1 MPYVLPYIGISK
13 LIHMS
18 TEEQVIAK
26 ILTAGPLGIK
36 KSELRKSFI
45 GFDVEGLLHRL
56 VTTGDVLIEKKGTS
70 YYCWHKD
77 HYLQSL
83 LNSDPKFR
91 LIYDSLRSLEKSLLN
106 TTPSGSKPN
115 KSNGP
120 EQLGNNPDTIATT
133 VVEPESTSLAEFM
146 QEFDNAIAENSNSI
160 GWVELEKIKND
171 LSSKLAYPPED
182 FYNQVKQLVEK
193 NTEKYELSTGGKDG
207 IMIRGLLHGF
217 VRCI

>member
-1 MPYVLPYIGISK
+1 MPYVLAYIGILK

-45 GFDVEGLLHRL
+45 GFDLEGLLLRL
-56 VTTGDVLIEKKGTS
+56 VTNGDVFIEKKGTS
-70 YYCWHKD
+70 YYCWHKN

-106 TTPSGSKPN
+106 STLSGSKPN
-115 KSNGP
+115 ETSEP
-120 EQLGNNPDTIATT
+120 EKLGNDSDAPALILAGS
-133 VVEPESTSLAEFM
+133 ESTDTVEFM
-146 QEFDNAIAENSNSI
+146 REFDNAIAENSNSI
-160 GWVELEKIKND
+160 GWVELEKIKRD
-171 LSSKLAYPPED
+171 FSSKHIYQRDD

-193 NTEKYELSTGGKDG
+193 NTEKYELSTGGNDG

>member
-1 MPYVLPYIGISK
+1 MPYVLAYIGILK

-45 GFDVEGLLHRL
+45 GFDLEGLLLRL
-56 VTTGDVLIEKKGTS
+56 VTNGDVFIEKKGTS

-106 TTPSGSKPN
+106 STLSGSKPN
-115 KSNGP
+115 ETSEP
-120 EQLGNNPDTIATT
+120 EKLGNDSDAPALILAGS
-133 VVEPESTSLAEFM
+133 ESTDTVEFM
-146 QEFDNAIAENSNSI
+146 REFDNAIAENSNSI
-160 GWVELEKIKND
+160 GWVELEKIKRD
-171 LSSKLAYPPED
+171 FSSKHIYQRDD

-193 NTEKYELSTGGKDG
+193 NTEKYELSTGGNDG

>member
-1 MPYVLPYIGISK
+1 MPYVVAYIGILK

-45 GFDVEGLLHRL
+45 GFDLEGLLHRL
-56 VTTGDVLIEKKGTS
+56 VTTGDVFIEKKGTS

-106 TTPSGSKPN
+106 STLSGSTPIETSEPEKLG
-115 KSNGP
+115 NGP
-120 EQLGNNPDTIATT
+120 DTPAIIVA
-133 VVEPESTSLAEFM
+133 ESESTDTAEFM
-146 QEFDNAIAENSNSI
+146 REFDNAIAENSNSI
-160 GWVELEKIKND
+160 GWVELEKIKRD
-171 LSSKLAYPPED
+171 LSSKHIYQRDD
-182 FYNQVKQLVEK
+182 FYNQVKQLIEK
-193 NTEKYELSTGGKDG
+193 NTERYELSTGGNEG

>member
-1 MPYVLPYIGISK
+1 MPYVVAYIGILK

-45 GFDVEGLLHRL
+45 GFDLEGLLHRL
-56 VTTGDVLIEKKGTS
+56 VTTGDVFIEKKGTS

-106 TTPSGSKPN
+106 STLSGSTPIETSEPEKLG
-115 KSNGP
+115 NGP
-120 EQLGNNPDTIATT
+120 DTPAIIVA
-133 VVEPESTSLAEFM
+133 ESESTDTAEFIR
-146 QEFDNAIAENSNSI
+146 EFDNAIAENSNSI
-160 GWVELEKIKND
+160 GWVELEKIKRD
-171 LSSKLAYPPED
+171 LSSKHIYQRDD
-182 FYNQVKQLVEK
+182 FYNQVKQLIEK
-193 NTEKYELSTGGKDG
+193 NTERYELSTGGNEG

>member
-1 MPYVLPYIGISK
+1 MPYVVAYIGILK

-45 GFDVEGLLHRL
+45 GFDLDGLLHRL
-56 VTTGDVLIEKKGTS
+56 VTTGDVFIEKKGTS

-83 LNSDPKFR
+83 LNSDPKFK

-106 TTPSGSKPN
+106 STLSGSTPN
-115 KSNGP
+115 ETSEPEKLGNGP
-120 EQLGNNPDTIATT
+120 DTPAIIVA
-133 VVEPESTSLAEFM
+133 ESESTDTAEFM
-146 QEFDNAIAENSNSI
+146 REFDNAIAENSNSI
-160 GWVELEKIKND
+160 GWVELEKIKRD
-171 LSSKLAYPPED
+171 LSSKHIYQRDD
-182 FYNQVKQLVEK
+182 FYNQVKQLIEK
-193 NTEKYELSTGGKDG
+193 NTERYELSTGGNEG

>member
-1 MPYVLPYIGISK
+1 
-13 LIHMS
+13 
-18 TEEQVIAK
+18 
-26 ILTAGPLGIK
+26 
-36 KSELRKSFI
+36 
-45 GFDVEGLLHRL
+45 
-56 VTTGDVLIEKKGTS
+56 
-70 YYCWHKD
+70 
-77 HYLQSL
+77 LQSL

-115 KSNGP
+115 KSNRP

-133 VVEPESTSLAEFM
+133 VVEPESTDLAEFM

-171 LSSKLAYPPED
+171 LSSKLAHPPEE

>member
-1 MPYVLPYIGISK
+1 MPYVVAYIGILK

-45 GFDVEGLLHRL
+45 GFDLEGLLHRL
-56 VTTGDVLIEKKGTS
+56 VTTGDVFIEKKGTS

-106 TTPSGSKPN
+106 STLSGSAPN
-115 KSNGP
+115 ETSEPEKLGNGP
-120 EQLGNNPDTIATT
+120 DTPAIIVA
-133 VVEPESTSLAEFM
+133 ESESTDTAEFM
-146 QEFDNAIAENSNSI
+146 REFDDAIAENSNSI
-160 GWVELEKIKND
+160 GWVELEKIKRD
-171 LSSKLAYPPED
+171 LSSKHIYQRND
-182 FYNQVKQLVEK
+182 FYNRVKQLIEK
-193 NTEKYELSTGGKDG
+193 NTERYELSTGGNEG

>member
-1 MPYVLPYIGISK
+1 MPYVVAYIGILK

-45 GFDVEGLLHRL
+45 GFDLEGLLQRL
-56 VTTGDVLIEKKGTS
+56 VTTGDVSIEKKGTS

-106 TTPSGSKPN
+106 STLSGSAPN
-115 KSNGP
+115 ETSEPEKLGNGP
-120 EQLGNNPDTIATT
+120 DAPAIIVAES
-133 VVEPESTSLAEFM
+133 ESTDTTEFM
-146 QEFDNAIAENSNSI
+146 REFDDAIAENSNSI
-160 GWVELEKIKND
+160 GWVELEKIKRD
-171 LSSKLAYPPED
+171 LSSKHIYQRDD
-182 FYNQVKQLVEK
+182 FYNRVKQLIEK
-193 NTEKYELSTGGKDG
+193 NTERYELSTGGNEG

>member
-1 MPYVLPYIGISK
+1 MPYVVAYIGILK

-45 GFDVEGLLHRL
+45 GFDLEGLLHRL
-56 VTTGDVLIEKKGTS
+56 VTTGDVFIEKKGTS

-106 TTPSGSKPN
+106 STLSGSTPIETSEPEKLG
-115 KSNGP
+115 NGP
-120 EQLGNNPDTIATT
+120 DTPAIIVA
-133 VVEPESTSLAEFM
+133 ESESTDTAEFM
-146 QEFDNAIAENSNSI
+146 REFDNAIAENSNSI
-160 GWVELEKIKND
+160 GWVELEKIKRD
-171 LSSKLAYPPED
+171 LSSKHIYQRDD
-182 FYNQVKQLVEK
+182 FYNQVKQLTEK
-193 NTEKYELSTGGKDG
+193 NTERYELSTGGNEG

>member
-1 MPYVLPYIGISK
+1 
-13 LIHMS
+13 MS

-45 GFDVEGLLHRL
+45 GFDLEGLLHRL
-56 VTTGDVLIEKKGTS
+56 VTTGDVFIEKKGTS

-106 TTPSGSKPN
+106 STLSGSTPN
-115 KSNGP
+115 ETSEPEKLVNGP
-120 EQLGNNPDTIATT
+120 DTPAIIVA
-133 VVEPESTSLAEFM
+133 ESESTDTAEFM
-146 QEFDNAIAENSNSI
+146 REFDNAIAENSNSI
-160 GWVELEKIKND
+160 GWVELEKIKRD
-171 LSSKLAYPPED
+171 LSSKHIYQRDD
-182 FYNQVKQLVEK
+182 FYNQVKQLIEK
-193 NTEKYELSTGGKDG
+193 NTERYELSTGGNEG

>member
-1 MPYVLPYIGISK
+1 MPYVVAYIGILK

-45 GFDVEGLLHRL
+45 GFDLEGLLHRL
-56 VTTGDVLIEKKGTS
+56 VTTGDVFIEKKGTS

-106 TTPSGSKPN
+106 STLSGSTPN
-115 KSNGP
+115 ETS
-120 EQLGNNPDTIATT
+120 
-133 VVEPESTSLAEFM
+133 EPE
-146 QEFDNAIAENSNSI
+146 
-160 GWVELEKIKND
+160 
-171 LSSKLAYPPED
+171 KLR
-182 FYNQVKQLVEK
+182 QW
-193 NTEKYELSTGGKDG
+193 S
-207 IMIRGLLHGF
+207 
-217 VRCI
+217 

>member
-1 MPYVLPYIGISK
+1 MPYVVAYIGILK

-45 GFDVEGLLHRL
+45 GFDLEGLLYRL
-56 VTTGDVLIEKKGTS
+56 VTTGDVFIEKKGTS

-106 TTPSGSKPN
+106 STLSGSTPN
-115 KSNGP
+115 ETSEPEKLVNGP
-120 EQLGNNPDTIATT
+120 DTPAIIVA
-133 VVEPESTSLAEFM
+133 ESESTDTAEFM
-146 QEFDNAIAENSNSI
+146 REFDNAIAENSNSI
-160 GWVELEKIKND
+160 GWVELEKIKRD
-171 LSSKLAYPPED
+171 LSSKHIYQRDD
-182 FYNQVKQLVEK
+182 FYNQVKQLTEK
-193 NTEKYELSTGGKDG
+193 NTERYELSTGGNEG

>member
-1 MPYVLPYIGISK
+1 MPYVVAYIGILK

-45 GFDVEGLLHRL
+45 GFDLEGLLHRL
-56 VTTGDVLIEKKGTS
+56 VTTGDVFIEKKGTS

-91 LIYDSLRSLEKSLLN
+91 LIYDSLRSLEKSLLSS
-106 TTPSGSKPN
+106 TLSGSRPN
-115 KSNGP
+115 DTSEPEKLGNGP
-120 EQLGNNPDTIATT
+120 DTPAIIVT
-133 VVEPESTSLAEFM
+133 ESESTDTAEFM
-146 QEFDNAIAENSNSI
+146 REFDNAIAENSNSI
-160 GWVELEKIKND
+160 GWVELEKIKRD
-171 LSSKLAYPPED
+171 LSSKHIYQRDD
-182 FYNQVKQLVEK
+182 FYNQVKQLIEK
-193 NTEKYELSTGGKDG
+193 NTERYELSTGGNEG

>member
-1 MPYVLPYIGISK
+1 
-13 LIHMS
+13 MS

-45 GFDVEGLLHRL
+45 GFDLEGLLPRL
-56 VTTGDVLIEKKGTS
+56 VTTGDVFIEKKGTS

-106 TTPSGSKPN
+106 STLSGSRPN
-115 KSNGP
+115 DTSEPEKLGNGP
-120 EQLGNNPDTIATT
+120 DTPAIIVA
-133 VVEPESTSLAEFM
+133 ESESTDTAEFM
-146 QEFDNAIAENSNSI
+146 REFDNAIAENSNSI
-160 GWVELEKIKND
+160 GWVELEKIKRD
-171 LSSKLAYPPED
+171 LSSKHIYQRDD
-182 FYNQVKQLVEK
+182 FYNQVKQLIEK
-193 NTEKYELSTGGKDG
+193 NTERYELSTGGNEG

>member
-1 MPYVLPYIGISK
+1 
-13 LIHMS
+13 MS

-45 GFDVEGLLHRL
+45 GFDLEGLLHRL
-56 VTTGDVLIEKKGTS
+56 VTTGDVFIEKKGTS

-106 TTPSGSKPN
+106 STLSGSTPN
-115 KSNGP
+115 ETS
-120 EQLGNNPDTIATT
+120 
-133 VVEPESTSLAEFM
+133 EPE
-146 QEFDNAIAENSNSI
+146 
-160 GWVELEKIKND
+160 
-171 LSSKLAYPPED
+171 KLR
-182 FYNQVKQLVEK
+182 QW
-193 NTEKYELSTGGKDG
+193 S
-207 IMIRGLLHGF
+207 
-217 VRCI
+217 